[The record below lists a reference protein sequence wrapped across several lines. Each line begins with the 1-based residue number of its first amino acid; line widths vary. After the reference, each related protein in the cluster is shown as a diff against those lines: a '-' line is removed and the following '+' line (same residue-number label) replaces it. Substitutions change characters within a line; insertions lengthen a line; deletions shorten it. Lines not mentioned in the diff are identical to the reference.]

1 MITIDKPDFYPD
13 VPELEY
19 HSDPIG
25 PAPSLSSS
33 IAKVLLDQSPR
44 HAWFQHPR
52 LRPDFDPADKEP
64 TRAMDRGSAAHAW
77 LLQSG
82 SLVRRI
88 HADDYRTKDA
98 KAARDAARAAGEIPL
113 LTDDYDSVEKMVAA
127 GIEQIMD
134 IPDLRPMLDPAGRS
148 ELTGVWQE
156 RDVWCRMRIDRMP
169 DAALTEV
176 FPRVFD
182 LKTSGLSVHPD
193 DFQRHMFD
201 MGYDVSAAFYTRGI
215 RKLLPH
221 IRDLEFVFVA
231 IEQDAPYG
239 LSAMSFGGQALEE
252 AAMKVDLAI
261 ETWRHCITTN
271 RWPMYGAGISRID
284 PPAWRSMAHEM
295 RAMAMRTRLDQW
307 QRPHDSQKK
316 DEAA

>member
-1 MITIDKPDFYPD
+1 MIDKPGLYPD
-13 VPELEY
+13 IPEADY
-19 HSDPIG
+19 HADPVA

-33 IAKVLLDQSPR
+33 IAKVLVDQSPR
-44 HAWFQHPR
+44 HAWYQHPR
-52 LRPDFDPADKEP
+52 LRPDFDRADKEP
-64 TRAMDRGSAAHAW
+64 TRAMDKGSAAHAW

-82 SLVRRI
+82 TMVRRI
-88 HADDYRTKDA
+88 SADDYRTNAA
-98 KAARDAARAAGEIPL
+98 KAARDAARLAGEIPL
-113 LTDDYDSVEKMVAA
+113 LTDDYDAVEKMVAA

-134 IPDLRPMLDPAGRS
+134 IPDLRPMLEAGRS
-148 ELTGVWQE
+148 EVTGVWQE
-156 RDVWCRMRIDRMP
+156 RDVWCRLRVDRLPESMFSEP
-169 DAALTEV
+169 
-176 FPRVFD
+176 FPTCFD

-231 IEQDAPYG
+231 IEQDPPYG
-239 LSAMSFGGQALEE
+239 LSAMKFGGQAFEE
-252 AAMKVDLAI
+252 AATKVDLAI

-271 RWPMYGAGISRID
+271 RWPMYGAGISSID

-295 RAMAMRTRLDQW
+295 RAMALRTRLDQW

-316 DEAA
+316 DQAA